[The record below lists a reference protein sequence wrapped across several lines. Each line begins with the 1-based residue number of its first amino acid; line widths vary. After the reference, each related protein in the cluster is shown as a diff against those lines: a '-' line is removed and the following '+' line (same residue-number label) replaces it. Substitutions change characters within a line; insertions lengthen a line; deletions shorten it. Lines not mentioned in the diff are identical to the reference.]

1 MRARGA
7 RGDVCDADMVRAGLF
22 LSVRHPCSLC
32 SKDDNAPLDFTVTF
46 VSQRLRYKANL
57 LSRMVMVTVSYR
69 PQATNLMVKQRAER
83 KREDVSIC
91 SAPIVIRSSPTTSTS
106 VVGVAI
112 RLFVSSAFNNPERAM
127 AMAPMLIMPQL
138 LFSGVVIELKGAME
152 LISNFVNCRWGM
164 SALGSIAS
172 LNGLMLKA
180 EDKLGT
186 LPEDKVAKLRL
197 EIDATLFDRSGFNA
211 FSAWA
216 VVFVFCIV
224 CVLGCMLVQWVRTRR
239 KR

>member
-1 MRARGA
+1 M
-7 RGDVCDADMVRAGLF
+7 
-22 LSVRHPCSLC
+22 RHPCSLC
-32 SKDDNAPLDFTVTF
+32 SKDYSAPLDFTITF
-46 VSQRLRYKANL
+46 VPQRLRNKTNL
-57 LSRMVMVTVSYR
+57 MSPMVMVTVSYR

-112 RLFVSSAFNNPERAM
+112 RLFVPSVFNNPEHAM

-152 LISNFVNCRWGM
+152 LISKFVNCRWGM

-172 LNGLMLKA
+172 LNGLMLRA
-180 EDKLGT
+180 
-186 LPEDKVAKLRL
+186 R
-197 EIDATLFDRSGFNA
+197 IS
-211 FSAWA
+211 
-216 VVFVFCIV
+216 
-224 CVLGCMLVQWVRTRR
+224 LVRCPRTRLPSCAPR
-239 KR
+239 LTPRSLTGLASTSFPLGRCCLCSASSAC